1 METPTITTIFQV
13 IANLKNICNL
23 IGREEFNIG
32 HIVLLALILYS
43 LTKNQQY
50 SKSVSGKNL
59 NLLIKN
65 KSIIK
70 SLIKKNYT

>member
-13 IANLKNICNL
+13 IANLKNICDL
-23 IGREEFNIG
+23 IGREQFNIG